1 MLLFVLCCRSS
12 SLLTDTFCAVRVR
25 VAARS
30 AMFFPGPVLIEWMWF
45 RQRSLCA
52 EKKPC
57 ASLGCCAPL
66 LRRFPATSCVIL
78 YFRVS
83 PKKHFT
89 TILGGIDTAPSPSS
103 SNSFIFIQ
111 HFQNLDMHR
120 PGCESMVSPDAM
132 VSPEAEGFWGWYRFP
147 SHLIDVLFN
156 IRVLHFYPSLA
167 DQRAGPRSS
176 WGLRPNLLEMA
187 KVGGRSGLEDFFL
200 ANGPWKGKRAC
211 S

>member
-30 AMFFPGPVLIEWMWF
+30 AMFFRGPVLIEWMWF

-111 HFQNLDMHR
+111 HFPKLGYAPARMWVDGFTGSYGFTGSWRILRVIQ
-120 PGCESMVSPDAM
+120 VSKPPDRCVVQHQGA
-132 VSPEAEGFWGWYRFP
+132 
-147 SHLIDVLFN
+147 
-156 IRVLHFYPSLA
+156 SLLSFA
-167 DQRAGPRSS
+167 CWPRSWS
-176 WGLRPNLLEMA
+176 
-187 KVGGRSGLEDFFL
+187 
-200 ANGPWKGKRAC
+200 
-211 S
+211 